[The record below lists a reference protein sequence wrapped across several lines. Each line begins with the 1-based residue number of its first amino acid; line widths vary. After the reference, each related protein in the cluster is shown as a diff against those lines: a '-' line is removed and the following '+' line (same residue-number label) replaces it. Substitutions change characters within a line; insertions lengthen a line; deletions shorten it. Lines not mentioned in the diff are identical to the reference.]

1 MHTSR
6 ARVVSVPL
14 AVGGWK
20 GELSIEDDLVRI
32 AAAGGGKEL
41 SVDLGQVKRASF
53 NSMNGLWVFRLN
65 DGRRVRFQ
73 SAGGLMSAD
82 RSPAGR
88 ETNDLIRGRLG
99 QHGVRLLET

>member
-1 MHTSR
+1 MHTSK

-20 GELSIEDDLVRI
+20 GELSIDDDLIRI
-32 AAAGGGKEL
+32 AAAGGAKEV

-53 NSMNGLWVFRLN
+53 NSMNGLWAFRLK

-82 RSPAGR
+82 RSPAGHQ
-88 ETNDLIRGRLG
+88 TNELIRARLA